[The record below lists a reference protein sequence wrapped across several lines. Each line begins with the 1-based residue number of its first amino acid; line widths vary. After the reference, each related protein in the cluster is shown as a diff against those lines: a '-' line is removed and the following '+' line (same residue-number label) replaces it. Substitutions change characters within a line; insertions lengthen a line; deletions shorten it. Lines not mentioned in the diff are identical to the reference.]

1 MRQIHGITAAFAL
14 AFALSPEICAQS
26 LGDVARK
33 EEARRKTVA
42 GSGKVYTNGELRGG
56 VAPPVPASAQ
66 ASPPAPKAA
75 AGDKGSGTD
84 KAGEKPA
91 EKSEPAKDESHWRSR
106 MTAARTGVDRAKAFA
121 EALQSQI
128 NGLSAEFTARD
139 DPRQRALVGEKRQK
153 ALDELARVKKEI
165 ADLEK
170 GIRDL
175 EEEARK
181 AGVPPGWLR

>member
-1 MRQIHGITAAFAL
+1 MKQVSSKLMAGVL
-14 AFALSPEICAQS
+14 AVSLAPVASAQS

-42 GSGKVYTNGELRGG
+42 GSGKVYTNDKLRGD
-56 VAPPVPASAQ
+56 VAPARP
-66 ASPPAPKAA
+66 AA
-75 AGDKGSGTD
+75 ASSSAPDDKSSGTD
-84 KAGEKPA
+84 KGTDKPA
-91 EKSEPAKDESHWRSR
+91 DKPAPKDQAYWRDR
-106 MTAARTGVDRAKAFA
+106 MTKAREGIDRAKAFA

-139 DPRQRALVGEKRQK
+139 DPRQRAIVGEKRQK
-153 ALDELARVKKEI
+153 ALDELARVNKEI
-165 ADLEK
+165 SELDK